1 VRLQKDLGLYLL
13 RAYQYHAMF
22 SEKFNGPRNFVPVR
36 YSIHKVGPAGAK
48 TIVCLGRWARFAHRR
63 ANVASEHK
71 GLRAAM
77 VVANVGALR
86 RGCDYEV
93 TGVKPT
99 TLDRILLLR

>member
-1 VRLQKDLGLYLL
+1 
-13 RAYQYHAMF
+13 MF

-48 TIVCLGRWARFAHRR
+48 TIVCLGRWARFAHHR

-77 VVANVGALR
+77 VVANVGAL
-86 RGCDYEV
+86 
-93 TGVKPT
+93 
-99 TLDRILLLR
+99 LLRAGDAITKSPAFNLISWTGSYC